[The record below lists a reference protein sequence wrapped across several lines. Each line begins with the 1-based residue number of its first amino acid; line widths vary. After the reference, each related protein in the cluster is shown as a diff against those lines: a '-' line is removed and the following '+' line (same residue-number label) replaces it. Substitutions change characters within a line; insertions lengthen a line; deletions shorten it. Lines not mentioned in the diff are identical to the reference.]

1 MNGSFDAKI
10 CHTDV
15 KFHGVV
21 QNNVKRN
28 LSKEIRTAPGVF
40 SLCKETTQRDSS
52 QLTQRFLRVGGLNIS
67 TGLRSVS
74 SAGI

>member
-21 QNNVKRN
+21 QTNVKQILSNASRHIAFGSFHNNNNNNNN
-28 LSKEIRTAPGVF
+28 LKLG
-40 SLCKETTQRDSS
+40 C
-52 QLTQRFLRVGGLNIS
+52 
-67 TGLRSVS
+67 
-74 SAGI
+74 

>member
-28 LSKEIRTAPGVF
+28 LSTIMIIVPPGN
-40 SLCKETTQRDSS
+40 RDSTDAANFAI
-52 QLTQRFLRVGGLNIS
+52 LAKPANF
-67 TGLRSVS
+67 
-74 SAGI
+74 